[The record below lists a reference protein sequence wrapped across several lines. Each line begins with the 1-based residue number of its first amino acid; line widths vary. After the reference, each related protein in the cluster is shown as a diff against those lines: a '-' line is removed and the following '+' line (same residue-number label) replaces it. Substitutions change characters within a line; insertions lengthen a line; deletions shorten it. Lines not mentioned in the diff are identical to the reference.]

1 MNRNRKLKKAV
12 ASTTAVVLS
21 ACMVAAP
28 ALTVDSAAPEKEE
41 TVYVNMDA
49 SGNVEKITVSDW
61 LKNAAG
67 SAELS
72 DSSSLS
78 DIKNVKGD
86 ETFTQDGEKLTWQAD
101 GSDIYYQGT
110 TDKELP
116 VTVKLTYYLDG
127 QEISPEDLAGKSGK
141 VKIRIDYTNNEKE
154 TVKVNGEDR
163 EIYTPFAM
171 ISGMIL
177 SQDNFSNVK
186 VTNGKVISDGSRNIV
201 VGVALPGLSESIG
214 LSDTEDLDDIDIPDY
229 VEVEADTTNFKLDM
243 TATVATTGVLDD
255 LGIENLDD
263 LKDLKDS
270 LDELTE
276 NSLKLV
282 DGSSDL
288 ADGTSDLKDG
298 VDDLVDGV
306 SDLSDGAS
314 DLYDGVKKVDD
325 GAGDLQDGAKQLAD
339 GAGDLQ
345 SGAAQLQTGA
355 GSLQSG
361 AGSLQSGARSLANG
375 AGSVKS
381 GASDL
386 SDGATT
392 LSNGLNTLN
401 TKSKDLVDG
410 INQLNDGKGALVD
423 GLNTLV
429 KGITSAD
436 TGAKSLKTGVDS
448 YTKGADSLA
457 DGTTAYV
464 TGAGQYTSAVNSY
477 LSGEETLNEGVQ
489 SFASQA
495 GTLPSSMKDLY
506 SGISTAKTGSDAL
519 VNEDTTS
526 KLIDGI
532 TNLHESIVA
541 IQNMI
546 PSSSEGG
553 STGSEGEAATASYAS
568 IAEAV
573 SGVDEELSNAIA
585 TLQSSIDTEESVIA
599 DLNSVLATAQS
610 YYNSYSGAA
619 NVMEKLGSGTVS
631 QAISDYQSVVDK
643 LNSDITALTEK
654 RNEQIA
660 ERDALQSVS
669 ASAENCVVLAESAE
683 EGGTTEKTPEE
694 LIADLSKALA
704 GLEAATN
711 DESELKTGVIQYVAG
726 AQELNAGLPTL

>member
-298 VDDLVDGV
+298 G
-306 SDLSDGAS
+306 
-314 DLYDGVKKVDD
+314 
-325 GAGDLQDGAKQLAD
+325 
-339 GAGDLQ
+339 
-345 SGAAQLQTGA
+345 
-355 GSLQSG
+355 
-361 AGSLQSGARSLANG
+361 
-375 AGSVKS
+375 
-381 GASDL
+381 
-386 SDGATT
+386 
-392 LSNGLNTLN
+392 
-401 TKSKDLVDG
+401 
-410 INQLNDGKGALVD
+410 
-423 GLNTLV
+423 
-429 KGITSAD
+429 
-436 TGAKSLKTGVDS
+436 
-448 YTKGADSLA
+448 
-457 DGTTAYV
+457 
-464 TGAGQYTSAVNSY
+464 
-477 LSGEETLNEGVQ
+477 
-489 SFASQA
+489 
-495 GTLPSSMKDLY
+495 
-506 SGISTAKTGSDAL
+506 
-519 VNEDTTS
+519 
-526 KLIDGI
+526 
-532 TNLHESIVA
+532 
-541 IQNMI
+541 
-546 PSSSEGG
+546 
-553 STGSEGEAATASYAS
+553 
-568 IAEAV
+568 
-573 SGVDEELSNAIA
+573 
-585 TLQSSIDTEESVIA
+585 
-599 DLNSVLATAQS
+599 
-610 YYNSYSGAA
+610 
-619 NVMEKLGSGTVS
+619 
-631 QAISDYQSVVDK
+631 
-643 LNSDITALTEK
+643 
-654 RNEQIA
+654 
-660 ERDALQSVS
+660 
-669 ASAENCVVLAESAE
+669 
-683 EGGTTEKTPEE
+683 
-694 LIADLSKALA
+694 
-704 GLEAATN
+704 
-711 DESELKTGVIQYVAG
+711 
-726 AQELNAGLPTL
+726 